1 MTKVDRRHGVA
12 GRTQPPA
19 AEPALPCKLLAVGL
33 RLFVRL
39 TPKSPAD
46 GLKGVSAGPDGPR
59 LELRVRALPEDGAAN
74 AAAERLI
81 ARLLDVPRQAVR
93 LAAGGASRYKTFDIA
108 GDPAQLAAR
117 LHELIFKHR

>member
-1 MTKVDRRHGVA
+1 MTRPDPTVA
-12 GRTQPPA
+12 INPG
-19 AEPALPCKLLAVGL
+19 LPCQTRTGGL

-39 TPKSPAD
+39 TPKSHSD
-46 GLKGVSAGPDGPR
+46 GIKGLVTGPDGPR
-59 LELRVRALPEDGAAN
+59 LELKIRALPEDGAAN

-108 GDPAQLAAR
+108 GDAGELADR
-117 LHELIFKHR
+117 LATLIFQTRVRT